1 MSTVKE
7 RLAALRIVIP
17 DAPKPLGNFAPYLVD
32 AGYLYISG
40 QISIDPNGDV
50 VRGKIGQDIDL
61 EQAIEAARF
70 CGIGILARA
79 QAAVGDLDKIGK
91 LIKLGGFVN
100 AVPDFS
106 DHPKVVNGASDLM
119 VDVFGSETAN
129 HVRFAVGSASLPAN
143 AAVEIEAVFRLK
155 PSSCH
160 SVSAQE
166 PFVLSWRSCG
176 V

>member
-1 MSTVKE
+1 MNTVNE
-7 RLAALRIVIP
+7 RLSASRIVIP

-40 QISIDPNGDV
+40 QISIDPQGEV
-50 VRGKIGQDIDL
+50 VRGKLGQDIDL
-61 EQAIEAARF
+61 ETGIEAARY

-79 QAAVGDLDKIGK
+79 QSAIGDLDNIAK
-91 LIKLGGFVN
+91 LVKLGAFVN

-119 VDVFGSETAN
+119 VEVFGPEIAN
-129 HVRFAVGSASLPAN
+129 HVRFAVGSGSLPAN

-155 PSSCH
+155 P
-160 SVSAQE
+160 
-166 PFVLSWRSCG
+166 
-176 V
+176 